1 MSDGLNKSVAIDV
14 NEEAEP
20 FQKEDKVTISTNK
33 DVTDG
38 AISSNAATVVG
49 CLCCP
54 VICAG
59 SIVFIALII
68 FLALGL
74 QIIFITMGSIYLHD
88 CPIAPSLPIL
98 MIVNGVFGLL
108 TFQTKKDM
116 VCVVYQARFPDFEDQ
131 DSEYYCHQ
139 NLYLSA
145 YWILNILLSV
155 MAIVLGL
162 ALFP

>member
-59 SIVFIALII
+59 SIVFIVLII
-68 FLALGL
+68 FLALGV

-98 MIVNGVFGLL
+98 MIVNV
-108 TFQTKKDM
+108 
-116 VCVVYQARFPDFEDQ
+116 VCVVYQARFPDFEDP

-155 MAIVLGL
+155 MAIVLAL
-162 ALFP
+162 ACCLCEQNNFWHIN